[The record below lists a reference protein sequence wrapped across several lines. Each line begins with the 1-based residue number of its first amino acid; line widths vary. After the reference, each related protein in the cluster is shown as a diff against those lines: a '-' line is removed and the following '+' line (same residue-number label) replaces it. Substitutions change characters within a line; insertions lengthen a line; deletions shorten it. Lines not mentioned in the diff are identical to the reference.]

1 MARFVVIRGVP
12 NSGKTCTM
20 WMIYHMLTHLLK
32 DGNCKHEF
40 KLKGGSWFLFNEP
53 HPIAFSNDKDAV
65 DFMVKLVINGQKV
78 GIISEGDEPT
88 SLEKNIDYLLSDGVD
103 VIVCCVRT
111 RATKY
116 SSLKMFI
123 NKYVPIYHCDWVP
136 LTKGNTKTVSN
147 INQMNVALKVINK
160 L

>member
-20 WMIYHMLTHLLK
+20 WMIYHMLSHLLK
-32 DGNCKHEF
+32 DGKCKHEF

-65 DFMVKLVINGQKV
+65 DFMARVIVKGQKV

-88 SLEKNIDYLLSDGVD
+88 SLEKNIDGLITDGID
-103 VIVCCVRT
+103 VIICCVRT

-116 SSLKMFI
+116 SSLKMFMD
-123 NKYVPIYHCDWVP
+123 KYAKNYLYKFIS
-136 LTKGNTKTVSN
+136 LSKGHTKTVSN
-147 INQMNVALKVINK
+147 INQMNVALQVINE

>member
-1 MARFVVIRGVP
+1 MARFIVIRGVP

-20 WMIYHMLTHLLK
+20 WMIYHMLSHLMK

-40 KLKGGSWFLFNEP
+40 KLKHGTWFLFNEP
-53 HPIAFSNDKDAV
+53 HPMAFSNDKDAV
-65 DFMVKLVINGQKV
+65 DFMARVIVKGQKV

-88 SLEKNIDYLLSDGVD
+88 SLEKNIDSLITDGID
-103 VIVCCVRT
+103 VIICCVRT

-123 NKYVPIYHCDWVP
+123 DKYAKNYLYKFISLSKWH
-136 LTKGNTKTVSN
+136 TKTVSN
-147 INQMNVALKVINK
+147 INQMNVALQVINE

>member
-20 WMIYHMLTHLLK
+20 WMIYHMLSHLLK

-65 DFMVKLVINGQKV
+65 DLPPAVNAR
-78 GIISEGDEPT
+78 SRR
-88 SLEKNIDYLLSDGVD
+88 LLSAG
-103 VIVCCVRT
+103 R
-111 RATKY
+111 Y
-116 SSLKMFI
+116 
-123 NKYVPIYHCDWVP
+123 
-136 LTKGNTKTVSN
+136 
-147 INQMNVALKVINK
+147 
-160 L
+160 